1 MDNLNS
7 LNLTVK
13 EANIVINQI
22 KHEITTGECC
32 LEAIPIR
39 LNYLLKQLA
48 PEITKYV
55 VPSKE
60 LIAKKELIF
69 LLNLK
74 DNITFCPNCQS
85 SLFLTDKF
93 CYKCGAK
100 NMQSIAIKAPK
111 DDDLNLNEIYCA
123 KLYEKYPLNF
133 KYAYVC
139 FLRYVNDKTFHF
151 FKYDVMQPLVCN
163 VDFQYII
170 HAASGACPAEFGKY
184 PVEVMKGN
192 INGVDNLMS
201 YGIQHGMKRLLYIS
215 SGEVYGEGDG
225 RVFTEEYSGY
235 VDCASPRSC
244 YPSSKRAAETLCI
257 SYSVEYNVDVVIARP
272 CHVYGPEF
280 TESDNRVYA
289 QFIRNVLQGEDV
301 VMKSTGEQFRSWCY
315 VVDCVSGL
323 LHVLLKGENREVYNI
338 ADEDSNIT
346 IRQLAELI
354 AGLVG
359 RKVIMKCPDD
369 FEKKGYNMVSKSV
382 FATKKLEALGWN
394 IEGCMRDKMLK
405 TIMKVNL

>member
-1 MDNLNS
+1 MAYQDD
-7 LNLTVK
+7 
-13 EANIVINQI
+13 I
-22 KHEITTGECC
+22 KKVATLLLPWDKLSGCNVLVTGATGLIGGCLVDVLMAHENKDYNVYASGRNE
-32 LEAIPIR
+32 ER
-39 LNYLLKQLA
+39 
-48 PEITKYV
+48 
-55 VPSKE
+55 
-60 LIAKKELIF
+60 AKKR
-69 LLNLK
+69 
-74 DNITFCPNCQS
+74 
-85 SLFLTDKF
+85 
-93 CYKCGAK
+93 
-100 NMQSIAIKAPK
+100 
-111 DDDLNLNEIYCA
+111 
-123 KLYEKYPLNF
+123 
-133 KYAYVC
+133 

-151 FKYDVMQPLVCN
+151 FKYDVMQPLVCD

-170 HAASGACPAEFGKY
+170 HAASGACPAEFGKH

-201 YGIQHGMKRLLYIS
+201 YGIRHGMKRLLYIS

-235 VDCASPRSC
+235 VDCALPRSC
-244 YPSSKRAAETLCI
+244 YPSSKRAAETLCV
-257 SYSVEYNVDVVIARP
+257 SYGVEYNVDVVIARP